1 MVQKQN
7 RGMAMSHSGGAE
19 KGLEL
24 TSPWAGNICIYLN
37 NKLHPRTPRQRGTN
51 SMPAQATLD

>member
-1 MVQKQN
+1 MTQKQN

-24 TSPWAGNICIYLN
+24 ISPCAGNICIYLN
-37 NKLHPRTPRQRGTN
+37 IKLHPRTLRQRGTN